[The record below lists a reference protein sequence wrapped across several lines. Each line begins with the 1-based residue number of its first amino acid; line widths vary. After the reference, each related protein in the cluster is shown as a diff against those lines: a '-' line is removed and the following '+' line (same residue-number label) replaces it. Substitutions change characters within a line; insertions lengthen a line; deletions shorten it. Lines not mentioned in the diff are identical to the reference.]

1 MNTTDLNKAIDEWKD
16 KVLKAKESA
25 GMTDTFTMTKDI
37 DKIIA
42 EAFDR
47 SPVIED

>member
-1 MNTTDLNKAIDEWKD
+1 MNAADLKKAIDAWKE
-16 KVLKAKESA
+16 KVLKAKESGGA
-25 GMTDTFTMTKDI
+25 VDTFAMVKDI

-42 EAFDR
+42 EAFGR